1 MMSNDVNIVTLR
13 TLLGDY
19 PNTKALKTGEVHSS
33 SIALD
38 FADVKVPHTAFKRV
52 VRDLEFDVAELSI
65 VTFLMAKSFG
75 KPLRLLPAV
84 MFGRFQHPYLVSTHE
99 IEPKE
104 LEGKRIAIRSCSV
117 TTVAWLRGI
126 LADDHGVNLDRVNW
140 VTFEDTHVAEYRDP
154 PGTERA
160 AAGKTP
166 LAMLLAGEVDA
177 AVLADPLPKDER
189 LKSVIADPAAAA
201 ADWQRRNGAL
211 QINHMVVVRES
222 LLKDEPEIVREV
234 FGLMLK
240 SKEISEKNEKEKNP
254 FDPSPFGL
262 EANRRNLEVAI
273 DYVYR
278 QKLIPK
284 RYAVDELFDA
294 VTRSLA

>member
-1 MMSNDVNIVTLR
+1 MRLK

-19 PNTKALKTGEVHSS
+19 PVTRALKEGRVASNLVE
-33 SIALD
+33 LD

-65 VTFLMAKSFG
+65 VTYLLAKAHG

-84 MFGRFQHPYLVSTHE
+84 LFGRYQHPYLVSTKAVA
-99 IEPKE
+99 PQE
-104 LEGKRIAIRSCSV
+104 LEGRRVAIRSVSV

-126 LADDHGVNLDRVNW
+126 LADDYGVDLSKVKW
-140 VTFEDTHVAEYRDP
+140 VTFEDAHVAECKDP

-166 LAMLLAGEVDA
+166 LDMLLAGEVDA
-177 AVLADPLPKDER
+177 AVLADPVPQDPR
-189 LKSVIADPAAAA
+189 LRPVIADPQAAA
-201 ADWQRRNGAL
+201 ADWKRRKGAL
-211 QINHMVVVRES
+211 QINHMVVVKNS
-222 LLKDEPEIVREV
+222 VASGVADEV
-234 FGLMLK
+234 FRLLEE
-240 SKEISEKNEKEKNP
+240 SKNLAAKGAEN
-254 FDPSPFGL
+254 SPFGL

-278 QKLIPK
+278 QGLIPK
-284 RYAVDELFDA
+284 RYGVDELFEA
-294 VTRSLA
+294 